1 MTVSLGA
8 IDDDTSILY
17 TLEAMAESQ
26 GWKMHTSTNWQEA
39 LDWVRRKEVDIL
51 LVDYHMPE
59 ISGREVIKKSRAL
72 SKDVVILVLTIE
84 ENPEI
89 ARELILAGAD
99 DFVLKP
105 LRLADFTSRIALHAR
120 LAQYRRMPGVESLG
134 KGINPETLRVV
145 IDALHCK
152 KGEKSTARE
161 VAKVTGLSY
170 QTAHRYLEHLVASG
184 ITAREP
190 VYREGHPGRPMFLY
204 SLSENHDS

>member
-26 GWKMHTSTNWQEA
+26 GWKMHTSTNWHEA

-59 ISGREVIKKSRAL
+59 ISGKEVIRKSRAL

-120 LAQYRRMPGVESLG
+120 LAEYRRIPGTESPG
-134 KGINPETLRVV
+134 KGINPDTLRAVL
-145 IDALHCK
+145 DALHGNP
-152 KGEKSTARE
+152 GEKSTVRE
-161 VAKVTGLSY
+161 VAEKTGLSY
-170 QTAHRYLEHLVASG
+170 QTAHRYLESLVESG
-184 ITAREP
+184 IAAREP
-190 VYREGHPGRPMFLY
+190 VYRNGQPGRPRFLY
-204 SLSENHDS
+204 NLLENPKP